1 MAVRECLLVLSY
13 SSTNCSLIRWH
24 SPAPRVIRLQCQL
37 SANTTFLKSEFNV
50 SQTKVFHL
58 SIFFKGSSGFR
69 HILKSGEDCRLS
81 SGIPKGMK
89 EHATHPYCSIKRLRQ
104 GGCGEREG
112 GSGTA
117 RRRWGEV
124 RWESDTWMTMKTM
137 LTYSRLMGPVVFS
150 KGHEADGDGLQG
162 RPDTGAELVGAKAQ
176 NHHLECNIHNVNVAF
191 QKHGWANK
199 RFYRR
204 VHIPPYKLW
213 GQRLQEG
220 TSNICTSHTY
230 SVCWY

>member
-37 SANTTFLKSEFNV
+37 SANTTFLKTEFNV
-50 SQTKVFHL
+50 SQTKVVHL

-117 RRRWGEV
+117 RRRWGEMREWHLNDNEDDADLFQTDGACSFLQRPRG
-124 RWESDTWMTMKTM
+124 RWRWSAGTAG
-137 LTYSRLMGPVVFS
+137 YR
-150 KGHEADGDGLQG
+150 G
-162 RPDTGAELVGAKAQ
+162 RTGG
-176 NHHLECNIHNVNVAF
+176 
-191 QKHGWANK
+191 
-199 RFYRR
+199 
-204 VHIPPYKLW
+204 
-213 GQRLQEG
+213 GQSTKSSPWVQH
-220 TSNICTSHTY
+220 SQC
-230 SVCWY
+230 